1 MFKIKRLSVVLT
13 VVVLLAVLIVGGA
26 CGPQTPATTPTEPTT
41 PSTPAAKPVTLYIGG
56 GFALTGAYAED
67 MAAVLSGFEDYAK
80 YVNETHKIAPWSNET
95 FPENVTLEVLWRD
108 DELKPEKA
116 LAQYDELRDKGIM
129 VFRITGSPEALALK
143 DVLMEDNVGATTAA
157 TGAYLLTPP
166 QTIFTNYPIY
176 TDGGGAVGDW
186 FMANWKEDRKPRFA
200 YLTADMA
207 AGKSVPIPE
216 LTSYLEGIGFEVVG
230 EQYVP
235 LVPTSPP
242 TTQLTWLKENNVD
255 LTYGFMINPGSQPTI
270 KEADRLGMGPGLDYD
285 ITFAFPT
292 PAHLQVFVPAMGEL
306 GNGVVVAGGYA
317 PWDDPG
323 DGMTFIHEL
332 QDKYRPDKP
341 VTHIMYVDGVVE
353 AMTQVEAL
361 RLAMASGIPADQ
373 LTAKD
378 VLEKGFYQI
387 KNMSTGGITNT
398 PLTYGPGDIEGVD
411 QIRIDQVQGGK
422 IVKQGTYPVHH
433 IYAK

>member
-1 MFKIKRLSVVLT
+1 MSKIKRLSFILT
-13 VVVLLAVLIVGGA
+13 LVVLLAVLIVTGA
-26 CGPQTPATTPTEPTT
+26 CGPQTPVTPEPTT
-41 PSTPAAKPVTLYIGG
+41 PTPEAKPVTLYIGG

-80 YVNETHKIAPWSNET
+80 YVNETHKMAPWSNET
-95 FPENVTLEVLWRD
+95 LPENVTLEVLWRD

-116 LAQYDELRDKGIM
+116 LAQYDELKDKGIM

-176 TDGGGAVGDW
+176 TDGGAAVGDW

-216 LTSYLEGIGFEVVG
+216 LTAYLEGIGFEVVG

-242 TTQLTWLKENNVD
+242 TTQLTWLKENKVD

-270 KEADRLGMGPGLDYD
+270 KEAVRLGMGPYEDYK

-306 GNGVVVAGGYA
+306 GNGAVVAGGYA

-323 DGMTFIHEL
+323 DGMTFISEL
-332 QDKYRPDKP
+332 QDKYRPDKK

-411 QIRIDQVQGGK
+411 QIRIDQVQNGK
-422 IVKQGTYPVHH
+422 IVKQGTYPTHH
-433 IYAK
+433 IYTK